1 MDAVSDVAGVI
12 GDVVGQGVEKVGD
25 VAQATFE
32 GTKGV
37 VKGVPIGLSNFA
49 KEFNKTFLPGYEE
62 NVVPFLQENIPGL
75 KSLNNFVGDIFEY
88 KNKAQEIGG
97 EFIGEPIGEF
107 GVTGGAIGGV
117 AKSAGIGNRFL
128 ANVLGYGTAE
138 VIAVPADEQGLLSMG
153 IEYLSPDS
161 PVTTA
166 ILESLKSDED
176 QSIFM
181 QKLQKAPENFFVG
194 GVVGEQLDKAVQG
207 VGTLYKYIKNSPKL
221 ESIKQELKGG
231 ISTLGDTAREFLDKN
246 RGGTTLGS
254 TDIPRIV
261 AEGTK
266 ALDEMVNRKEPG
278 LSFSPEI
285 TDNNLRLHLERK
297 EKLNKDNVPY
307 PGGPKNER
315 IVLKSTNKNLP
326 DFAVGKIT
334 FDDWIKRT
342 ETLLDKSEI
351 EKAKDWYKTIFG
363 LFEKITGGDKDEMG
377 VLAQAWLAGQ
387 QQSSPEQTLNN
398 VMFVFEQF
406 KKGTPY
412 EEVQGKGLP
421 SANKIVTDIIYGKE
435 ITGGAGQKI
444 SDFIDSGYGKNT
456 RSIMGNNPEGGTP
469 FVVDRHT
476 ARDVGYVDNELV
488 NHLKRQ
494 GYNVPDNI
502 ILDVGGGGIQGTQ
515 YENASLFGHALTD
528 HLNSINWQGKSDWTA
543 TEIQAIGWNSLVK
556 LTGQVGQ
563 GGDVF
568 DAITGTTRRI
578 SMEVDP
584 GKGSPWAM
592 EFGESYSNLSD
603 VDKFTINKEIT
614 TSAINEVNKSEG
626 IVLSG
631 NVHGLGG
638 WELFTNPSAV
648 SQGVMSHDSAIKAGA
663 KLGYLL
669 NQTEVWV
676 NTAKAMTKKPKNY
689 GLDLFEIG
697 SENLRNSEELISLFE
712 KIVAKDPNGLFRGY
726 QPITVNGNPGIRI
739 IINYDAI
746 KQSPISVEKAKEYI
760 LKFASKDGGLAEI
773 IGDLNYNIETA
784 ISEVDLK
791 ILRNDW
797 EKKPDGSDFKN
808 YFSNQTGTATEGGT
822 GTDIDNI
829 REKLTSEFGEKIRNA
844 QKSGSGEDSAT
855 SKIGGD
861 DG

>member
-1 MDAVSDVAGVI
+1 MSFSIVDEIIKSNELRSSGEEFGYYYNKDGRLDIGDQFAVSESLYVDLNEAI
-12 GDVVGQGVEKVGD
+12 VEEGKSTTEELKGL
-25 VAQATFE
+25 ASKATGIDNNPM
-32 GTKGV
+32 GTLPLGIPYPTKQNIDSFV
-37 VKGVPIGLSNFA
+37 TSFLNKIGVPMEGSM
-49 KEFNKTFLPGYEE
+49 
-62 NVVPFLQENIPGL
+62 
-75 KSLNNFVGDIFEY
+75 FVGD
-88 KNKAQEIGG
+88 
-97 EFIGEPIGEF
+97 
-107 GVTGGAIGGV
+107 
-117 AKSAGIGNRFL
+117 
-128 ANVLGYGTAE
+128 
-138 VIAVPADEQGLLSMG
+138 LL
-153 IEYLSPDS
+153 
-161 PVTTA
+161 
-166 ILESLKSDED
+166 
-176 QSIFM
+176 
-181 QKLQKAPENFFVG
+181 
-194 GVVGEQLDKAVQG
+194 
-207 VGTLYKYIKNSPKL
+207 
-221 ESIKQELKGG
+221 
-231 ISTLGDTAREFLDKN
+231 
-246 RGGTTLGS
+246 
-254 TDIPRIV
+254 TDINESGFGLAHLTGLGELAEV
-261 AEGTK
+261 AEGFPKFQAGLGLDDTGVATEGLIQTVAGGVGAYPFIKDAVNKISPK
-266 ALDEMVNRKEPG
+266 AKEALSWMAGKARAFKSQEGDGVKLMSTDPSEPVADAIIKLDEMVNSKEPG

-363 LFEKITGGDKDEMG
+363 QFEKITGGDRDEMG

-808 YFSNQTGTATEGGT
+808 YFSNQTGTVTEGGT

-861 DG
+861 DVR